1 MKKAIFFIL
10 FIPFA
15 TISQGQEI
23 DTVFKKIVLSD
34 VNLLEMRASKR
45 TPMTVL
51 DLSSNSSPMEIR
63 GNTLENLNNGLDIPY
78 LIQWTPSIT
87 QSSDAGTGMGYTYL
101 RMRGMDQTRIN
112 VTINGVPINDPE
124 SHGVFWV
131 NTPDLTSSISSL
143 QIQRGV
149 GTSTVGAGAF
159 GGSISMEVG
168 VPEEKA
174 STKVVFGGGSF
185 GGARATYIINS
196 GALGLTNEKTKP
208 LTFMGRLSHLQS
220 QGFIDRSSVNLNSYL
235 VSGQYKSDN
244 ATIRLVHFSGNERTQ
259 QAWYGIPEVKYNS
272 DRPGTFSGL
281 ENYISRNGLEGA
293 DAQNILDSRNNT
305 YNYYRYPNEI
315 DRYKQSH
322 THFISQIN
330 LPSNWRFNFNA
341 FLVSGKGYFEQYKA
355 NELFSDYGLSNPVI
369 NDSTIQSTDLV
380 RQRWLSNSL
389 IGTHASLVK
398 EINDA
403 KFVLGGFSQSYLGD
417 HYGTLPWM
425 QVNPLS
431 GILPANLPPENIP
444 NYNYQSGNDYK
455 YYESVGDKVDYTGYI
470 KAEIPFGK
478 NWLAYGDLQ
487 LRYVNYVING
497 IGDDQTNLDFENS
510 FLFFNPKAGLDY
522 QINKNNRLYASA
534 AIANREP
541 VRNDI
546 IDYGVSDTALPET
559 LLDIE
564 VGYQTRGKNGFFEAN
579 IYLMEYWNQLV
590 PTGAINDVGASLRMN
605 VNRSYRRGLE
615 LAGERKL
622 TNQFTVGFNTT
633 WSDNRIDEFEEVM
646 IDYLDG
652 SEVNTTIKNS
662 KIAMSPDFISNGMI
676 QWAYKAHKELQGHL
690 QLRIKLVG
698 RQYLDNTGNNIT
710 RSLNPYQTIDFPRS
724 LNPYQTIDF
733 QWLICSKFGDFRLD
747 IMNLFDATYAPN
759 GYTWGYLYDGIRTD
773 ENFVF
778 PMAGRNFFLTYSI
791 KLDGKK

>member
-1 MKKAIFFIL
+1 MKKPILFIL
-10 FIPFA
+10 FIFIA

-23 DTVFKKIVLSD
+23 DTVFKKIILSD
-34 VNLLEMRASKR
+34 VNLLEMRASER

-51 DLSSNSSPMEIR
+51 DLSSKSLPSEIR

-124 SHGVFWV
+124 SHGVFWA

-168 VPEEKA
+168 VPDKEA
-174 STKVVFGGGSF
+174 STKVIFGGGSF
-185 GGARATYIINS
+185 GASRATYMINS
-196 GALGLTNEKTKP
+196 GSLGILNSKNKP
-208 LTFMGRLSHLQS
+208 LSFVGRLSSLQS
-220 QGFIDRSSVNLNSYL
+220 QGFIDRSAMDLNSYL
-235 VSGQYKSDN
+235 VSGQYKTTN
-244 ATIRLVHFSGNERTQ
+244 ATVRLVHFSGSERTQ
-259 QAWYGIPEVKYNS
+259 QAWYGIPEVKYNAEG
-272 DRPGTFSGL
+272 PGSFSGL
-281 ENYISRNGLEGA
+281 EDYISRNGLDGA
-293 DAQNILDSRNNT
+293 DAQNFLDSRNNT

-315 DRYKQSH
+315 DRYKQTH
-322 THFISQIN
+322 THFISQIK

-341 FLVSGKGYFEQYKA
+341 FLVNGEGYFEQYKV
-355 NELFSDYGLSNPVI
+355 NESYSDYGLSNPVI
-369 NDSTIQSTDLV
+369 NDSAIQNTDLV

-389 IGTHASLVK
+389 IGTHASIVK

-403 KFVLGGFSQSYLGD
+403 QFILGGFAQRYLGD

-425 QVNPLS
+425 QVNSLS
-431 GILPANLPPENIP
+431 GILPANLPPNYFPDYDYQSASQYRYYENI
-444 NYNYQSGNDYK
+444 
-455 YYESVGDKVDYTGYI
+455 GDKFDYTAYL

-487 LRYVNYVING
+487 IRSVNYVING
-497 IGDDQTNLDFENS
+497 IANDQTNLDFENS
-510 FLFFNPKAGLDY
+510 FFFFNPKAGLDY
-522 QINKNNRLYASA
+522 QINKNSRLYVST

-559 LLDIE
+559 LFDIE
-564 VGYQTRGKNGFFEAN
+564 VGYQNRDKNGFFEAN
-579 IYLMEYWNQLV
+579 IYLMEYSNQLV

-622 TNQFTVGFNTT
+622 NNQLTVGFNTT
-633 WSDNRIDEFEEVM
+633 LSSNRISEFDEVI

-652 SEVNTTIKNS
+652 EAIKTVFENS
-662 KIAMSPDFISNGMI
+662 QIAMSPNIISNGMI
-676 QWAYKAHKELQGHL
+676 QWNYDMNKNIQGHL
-690 QLRIKLVG
+690 QLRAKYVG
-698 RQYLDNTGNNIT
+698 RQYLDNTENES
-710 RSLNPYQTIDFPRS
+710 RSLNPYQT
-724 LNPYQTIDF
+724 LDF
-733 QWLICSKFGDFRLD
+733 QWLISSRLGDLRLD